1 MYNFIKKYYSYIR
14 GTLLSLRFSK
24 TAAISSSG
32 SVTVIKNNGKI
43 YVGNS
48 TKIWPGVK
56 FSCNA
61 PPGREAI
68 LQIGRHCTIG
78 DRTEIH
84 CGERI
89 EIGDWVR
96 IAWDCV
102 IMDRD
107 YHGYLDE
114 PEKTAPV
121 KINDG
126 AWIGCR
132 AIILKGVKIGEGAV
146 IGAGSV
152 VTRNVEPYTVY
163 AGNPARLIK
172 KLH

>member
-1 MYNFIKKYYSYIR
+1 MYNFIQKYYSYIR

-24 TAAISSSG
+24 TAAISAG
-32 SVTVIKNNGKI
+32 ASVTVIKNNGKI
-43 YVGNS
+43 YVGNR
-48 TKIWPGVK
+48 TMLWPGVK

-61 PPGREAI
+61 APGGEAI

-84 CGERI
+84 CGERV
-89 EIGDWVR
+89 EIGNRVR
-96 IAWDCV
+96 IGWDCV

-107 YHGYLDE
+107 YHGYLNE

-121 KINDG
+121 KINDSV
-126 AWIGCR
+126 WIGCR
-132 AIILKGVKIGEGAV
+132 AIILKGVEIGEGAV

-152 VTRNVEPYTVY
+152 VTRSVEPYTVY

-172 KLH
+172 KLK